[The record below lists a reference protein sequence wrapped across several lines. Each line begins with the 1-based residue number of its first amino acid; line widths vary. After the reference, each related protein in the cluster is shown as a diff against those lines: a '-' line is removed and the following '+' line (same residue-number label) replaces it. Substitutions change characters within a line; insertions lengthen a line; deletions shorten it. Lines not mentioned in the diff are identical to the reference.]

1 MRLVLTTSPYCPRL
15 SKQGCP
21 VMFTDAPKPES
32 DSAFHECMFCR
43 SFYMIALVI
52 LTILS
57 STISAQ
63 ESASPVSK
71 SFDFRN
77 GALGWQAGFADYP
90 PATDK
95 DDLYELR
102 AEIRSLPPELG
113 LNGTGFYIQG
123 SNRSDDL
130 FMFIKRRLDSADGI
144 VAGQTYQITFT
155 LVFAS
160 NAPSGCGGIGGPP
173 GEGVTLKAG
182 ASPAE
187 PIALFDASPLPSSLR
202 MNVDKGNQSQG
213 GIAAS
218 TTGNIANGRPCDLGP
233 YPFVSIQRTH
243 QHTSLVNA
251 NSKGELWLLV
261 GTDSGFEGFT
271 SLYYQRIDVTLT
283 PVSPPPPPVLLTD
296 QSTERAAALHSVT
309 LMREPFPVV
318 SQQNFF
324 SLDQRTRVTLF
335 AYNLELK
342 TGEGLSAI
350 TAQAEDSQHRIYTL
364 PVEATSEVPNFSWIT
379 QVTVKLPEELQN
391 VGDVWVSVSLRGI
404 ASNKELIRIN

>member
-1 MRLVLTTSPYCPRL
+1 MKMAPLKINLVPPWITIAEL
-15 SKQGCP
+15 SEVIACVVGRY
-21 VMFTDAPKPES
+21 FI
-32 DSAFHECMFCR
+32 AF
-43 SFYMIALVI
+43 VI
-52 LTILS
+52 LMIFS
-57 STISAQ
+57 SSVSAQ

-90 PATDK
+90 PSTDK
-95 DDLYELR
+95 DGFYELK
-102 AEIRSLPPELG
+102 AEIRSLPAELG
-113 LNGTGFYIQG
+113 VSGTGFYIQG
-123 SNRSDDL
+123 ANHSDDL
-130 FMFIKRRLDSADGI
+130 FMFMKRRLDTADGMI
-144 VAGQTYQITFT
+144 AGQTYQVTFA

-173 GEGVTLKAG
+173 GEGVYLKAG

-187 PIALFDASPLPSSLR
+187 PLALLDTSPLASCLR
-202 MNVDKGNQSQG
+202 MNVDHGGASQG

-271 SLYYQRIDVTLT
+271 SLYYQRIDVTLA
-283 PVSPPPPPVLLTD
+283 PVSTPPPPVLLID
-296 QSTERAAALHSVT
+296 QSTERAAALDSVM
-309 LMREPFPVV
+309 LVKEPFPVI
-318 SQQNFF
+318 SAQNF
-324 SLDQRTRVTLF
+324 SSDQRTRLTLF

-342 TGEGLSAI
+342 AGEGLSAI

-364 PVEATSEVPNFSWIT
+364 PVEALSEVPNFSWIT
-379 QVTVKLPEELQN
+379 QVTVKLPDRLQGT
-391 VGDVWVSVSLRGI
+391 GDVWVSTSLRGVS
-404 ASNKELIRIN
+404 SNKALIRIK